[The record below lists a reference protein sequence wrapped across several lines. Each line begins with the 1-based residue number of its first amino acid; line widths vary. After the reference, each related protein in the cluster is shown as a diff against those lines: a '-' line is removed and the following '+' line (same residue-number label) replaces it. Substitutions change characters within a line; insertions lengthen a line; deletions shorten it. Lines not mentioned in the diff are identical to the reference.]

1 MQQQIESKDRYTLEL
16 KENLNALQNKQ
27 AKQNEQLADKFN
39 KERKELNDRIE
50 QQASEISKRE
60 RAILSLENVKDGFIQ
75 KIA

>member
-1 MQQQIESKDRYTLEL
+1 MEL
-16 KENLNALQNKQ
+16 KENLNALSNKQ
-27 AKQNEQLADKFN
+27 AKQNEQLSDKFN

-60 RAILSLENVKDGFIQ
+60 RAILSLENAKDGYIQ